1 MSFLDPPDEPA
12 VKNMYNAYIVR
23 NPNTAIIINAITN
36 NCGVYTNNTIYKKY
50 PNANVAIP
58 NCNEP
63 DNVKVADNI
72 IIPYIN
78 IYPRKL

>member
-1 MSFLDPPDEPA
+1 
-12 VKNMYNAYIVR
+12 MYSAYIDK
-23 NPNTAIIINAITN
+23 NPNTAITINITTN
-36 NCGVYTNNTIYKKY
+36 NCGVYMNNTIYKKY

-72 IIPYIN
+72 IIPYIKYHHCCVHN
-78 IYPRKL
+78 Y